1 MQFKSSPQNGPD
13 FELRSTS
20 VLPDLELKSMPS
32 FSLAIIDPIS
42 ASISSKVCN
51 VLTELLAVKA
61 QFVDTSSLLS
71 IGRSVIPMGTLSML
85 FLLCELV
92 GVVVLDMGELF
103 WGHPFVGTM
112 TMFILP
118 PPFQLDGAVVAWV
131 GLFGVD
137 GRSSLLHRLL
147 LIRVLNDFDNS
158 ELFIEEEAASST
170 ASENK

>member
-1 MQFKSSPQNGPD
+1 
-13 FELRSTS
+13 
-20 VLPDLELKSMPS
+20 MPS

-92 GVVVLDMGELF
+92 GGVAVLDRGESF
-103 WGHPFVGTM
+103 GEDPFVGTM
-112 TMFILP
+112 TMFFFLP
-118 PPFQLDGAVVAWV
+118 PCQLAGEAAAWGKSFGEHPFVGTMKTPLVLPPCQLAGTSVAWDEE
-131 GLFGVD
+131 FGVD

-147 LIRVLNDFDNS
+147 LIGVLGD
-158 ELFIEEEAASST
+158 
-170 ASENK
+170 